1 MKTAYLHMSRL
12 TARQLL
18 NIKRAPQKDLMEPV
32 SQPDSRLNLLQ
43 PPTADH
49 MSESDYQSQH
59 PASHRTVTVLQSQ
72 RNFNTHKIILQKT
85 VPWEPCHGWN
95 PEKSRGFVSK
105 RLKMRAWKRKKKNV
119 THHSSLL
126 HLDQDLISSRLDRL
140 LQQLAAA

>member
-1 MKTAYLHMSRL
+1 MSRL

-72 RNFNTHKIILQKT
+72 RNFYNHRETLTLTRSSCKKLY
-85 VPWEPCHGWN
+85 HGNHAMAGTPKN
-95 PEKSRGFVSK
+95 PEVLFLRG
-105 RLKMRAWKRKKKNV
+105 
-119 THHSSLL
+119 
-126 HLDQDLISSRLDRL
+126 
-140 LQQLAAA
+140 